1 MNYYLMNF
9 LSWWYLRTAYFHKRT
24 CDLLKVAYTLMAWHL
39 HPFCLLLLY
48 FISISLLGFIALVLF
63 EHAKPGSSTS
73 LGNFDLFFMSVSAL
87 TSSSLASVNMED
99 MSNSQFWVL
108 IFLMFVGGEAFL
120 SAVTLLFQ
128 CLDFSALVPR
138 PELPGVPRLP
148 DTTDVENVGGA
159 VTTTNVAMD
168 DEGMTKL
175 AMKCLANVALGFC
188 MSVNLLG
195 SLMVFA
201 YFKVIP
207 SARRIL
213 NQKGLNVVTFSIFTT
228 VSSFA
233 NCGFFPNNENMVVF
247 REDSGLLW
255 MVIGQILVGN
265 TLYPVCL
272 TLVIWALMK
281 CFPRKE
287 HEYLWKKGHELGYS
301 HLFPWRSTVYLT
313 ISAVGFTVVQLIM
326 FGFLE
331 WESVSGIS
339 FYRKFVAGLFQS
351 VNARHAGEMA
361 FDLSVFSPALL
372 VVYIVMMY
380 LPPYVF
386 LVPLSAVKTIKDNH
400 NGSSKKKKKK
410 KGVELIMQYLL
421 LPQVAYLVVFVVLV
435 CITERKQLRADPLNF
450 NVLNIVF
457 ELSSAY
463 GNVGLT
469 TGYSCRRL
477 QEITD
482 RPCRDSSVSF
492 SGKWSVAGKI
502 IILVVMFFGRVKK
515 FTAGGKAWVTVM

>member
-1 MNYYLMNF
+1 
-9 LSWWYLRTAYFHKRT
+9 
-24 CDLLKVAYTLMAWHL
+24 MAWHL
-39 HPFCLLLLY
+39 HPFCLVLLY

-73 LGNFDLFFMSVSAL
+73 LGNVDLFFMSVSAM

-108 IFLMFVGGEAFL
+108 IFLMLVGGESFL

-138 PELPGVPRLP
+138 PELAGMSRTA
-148 DTTDVENVGGA
+148 DTTDVEMPVRRGVIAGAENGGGA
-159 VTTTNVAMD
+159 DGSESTTTDVAMV
-168 DEGMTKL
+168 DERMMKL
-175 AMKCLANVALGFC
+175 GSRKCLANVALGFC
-188 MSVNLLG
+188 MFVNILG

-213 NQKGLNVVTFSIFTT
+213 NQKGLNVATFSIFTT
-228 VSSFA
+228 VSSFT
-233 NCGFFPNNENMVVF
+233 NCGFFPNNENMVIF

-265 TLYPVCL
+265 TFYPVCL
-272 TLVIWALMK
+272 TLIIWVLMK
-281 CFPRKE
+281 WFPRKE

-313 ISAVGFTVVQLIM
+313 VSAVGFTVVQLIM

-331 WESVSGIS
+331 WGSVSGLS

-386 LVPLSAVKTIKDNH
+386 LVPLSSVKTIKKDNH
-400 NGSSKKKKKK
+400 NGSSKTNKR
-410 KGVELIMQYLL
+410 KGGGLIMEYLL
-421 LPQVAYLVVFVVLV
+421 LPRVAYLVIFVVLV
-435 CITERKQLRADPLNF
+435 SITERNKLREDPLNF
-450 NVLNIVF
+450 NLLNIVF
-457 ELSSAY
+457 EL
-463 GNVGLT
+463 T
-469 TGYSCRRL
+469 RL
-477 QEITD
+477 QCLQWWIEQAFLNIIVLYQFWALIYDDEEDMLQHYHLEKAEIAFK
-482 RPCRDSSVSF
+482 P
-492 SGKWSVAGKI
+492 A
-502 IILVVMFFGRVKK
+502 
-515 FTAGGKAWVTVM
+515 

>member
-9 LSWWYLRTAYFHKRT
+9 LSWWYGCTVYFHKRT

-39 HPFCLLLLY
+39 HPFCLVLLY

-120 SAVTLLFQ
+120 SAITLLFQ
-128 CLDFSALVPR
+128 CFNFSVLVSR
-138 PELPGVPRLP
+138 RELAGVLRIPQTPDIEMEVRRGVIAGAENGGGA
-148 DTTDVENVGGA
+148 DTTTD
-159 VTTTNVAMD
+159 VAMD

-175 AMKCLANVALGFC
+175 GSMKCLANVALGFC
-188 MSVNLLG
+188 MSVNVLG

-265 TLYPVCL
+265 TFYPVCL
-272 TLVIWALMK
+272 TLIIWVLMK
-281 CFPRKE
+281 LFPRKE

-301 HLFPWRSTVYLT
+301 HLFPWRNTVYLT

-331 WESVSGIS
+331 WESASGIS

-410 KGVELIMQYLL
+410 KGVELIMEYLL

-435 CITERKQLRADPLNF
+435 CITERKQLRADPPQF
-450 NVLNIVF
+450 QR
-457 ELSSAY
+457 
-463 GNVGLT
+463 
-469 TGYSCRRL
+469 YSCRRL
-477 QEITD
+477 QEISD
-482 RPCRDSSVSF
+482 RPCQDSSVSF

-502 IILVVMFFGRVKK
+502 IILVLMFFGRVKK